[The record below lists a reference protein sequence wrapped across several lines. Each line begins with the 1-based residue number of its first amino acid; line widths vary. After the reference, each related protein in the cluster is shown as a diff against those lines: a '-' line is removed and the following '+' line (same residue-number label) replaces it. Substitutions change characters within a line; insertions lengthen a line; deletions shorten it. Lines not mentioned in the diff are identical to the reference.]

1 MEHGFPSSHGFS
13 SETTGRNSLR
23 LWHKLMQAMMLAWE
37 VSRLNYVLLV
47 KAELHT
53 KSCRT
58 LQQLLHAGHAVA
70 RCLHPVELIISRSNQ
85 YASWKVCG
93 KCSARVQYQSKR
105 FSAKGKGK
113 GRASALAS
121 PYYEGMQS
129 VHETTPLTPPR
140 RMTPSA
146 ASPGVASD
154 SSEAIQ
160 QALQVFQMQGT
171 QMNSAMT
178 QVGQSLQELARGQA
192 QMIMLLQ
199 SPGAESPAV
208 ELNSADNMEEDQW
221 SSVTGELQN
230 PNDQQTSDH

>member
-13 SETTGRNSLR
+13 SETTGHNSLR

-37 VSRLNYVLLV
+37 ASRLNYVLLI
-47 KAELHT
+47 KAELNT
-53 KSCRT
+53 KSCRS
-58 LQQLLHAGHAVA
+58 LQQLLHAGHAIA
-70 RCLHPVELIISRSNQ
+70 QCLHPVELIISRSNQ

-105 FSAKGKGK
+105 FSTKGKGK
-113 GRASALAS
+113 GRTSALAS

-129 VHETTPLTPPR
+129 VHETAPLTPPR
-140 RMTPSA
+140 RTTPSA

-154 SSEAIQ
+154 SSEIIQ

-171 QMNSAMT
+171 QMSSAMT
-178 QVGQSLQELARGQA
+178 QVGQSLQELARGQS

-208 ELNSADNMEEDQW
+208 EPNSADNMEEDQW

-230 PNDQQTSDH
+230 PNDHQTNDH